1 MKHIQTQI
9 QNEELQTKNEAEK
22 IKTQAKYLEEKI
34 FVQKDQLKNVK
45 KMLSDME
52 KSIETQAKFSCEKIK
67 ADCPFIK
74 VINSKNFEQLESQRT
89 TIVDQQKQIEAEIKR
104 LTTEMKS
111 LSETEVKQDTK
122 KIEALQKEQKDT
134 GKSIEAIKSFLN
146 EIDYKTIENSYSE
159 YVANEKELK
168 HLDQQITVME
178 QESKKVEE
186 RKLQLQ
192 KAITQKETA
201 MKQAEEIGKAITEK
215 ENERKKMEAQKK
227 QSNHSAII
235 QIEKNHIFMKQIH
248 HDIQV
253 LMDEFKEHQLE
264 TQKLQEQETIL
275 GNLYNIFS
283 KELLLLVLQD
293 HLPILNDIIN
303 SYLSQIVDYQISLQL
318 NKSDAEK
325 LELEAKILDSKGER
339 ETKSLS

>member
-1 MKHIQTQI
+1 MKHIYAQI
-9 QNEELQTKNEAEK
+9 QNEELQAKNEVEK
-22 IKTQAKYLEEKI
+22 MKTQTRHLEEKI
-34 FVQKDQLKNVK
+34 SVQEDQLKKVK

-52 KSIETQAKFSCEKIK
+52 KSIETQAKFACEKIN

-74 VINSKNFEQLESQRT
+74 VINSKNFEQLESQKA
-89 TIVDQQKQIEAEIKR
+89 TIVNQQEQVESEIKR
-104 LTTEMKS
+104 LTAEIKS
-111 LSETEVKQDTK
+111 LSAMEVKQDTK
-122 KIEALQKEQKDT
+122 KIETLQKEQKDAEI
-134 GKSIEAIKSFLN
+134 SIEAIKAFLN
-146 EIDYKTIENSYSE
+146 EIDYKTIEKSYSE
-159 YVANEKELK
+159 YISSEKELK
-168 HLDQQITVME
+168 QFDQQITVME
-178 QESKKVEE
+178 QESKKAEE

-201 MKQAEEIGKAITEK
+201 MKQAEEIVKTIAEK
-215 ENERKKMEAQKK
+215 ENEWKKLEAQKE
-227 QSNHSAII
+227 QSNYAAII
-235 QIEKNHIFMKQIH
+235 QIEKNHLFMKQIH

-253 LMDEFKEHQLE
+253 LIEEFKEHQLE

-303 SYLSQIVDYQISLQL
+303 SYLAQIVDYQINLQL

-325 LELEAKILDSKGER
+325 VELEAKIIDSKGER
-339 ETKSLS
+339 DTKSLS